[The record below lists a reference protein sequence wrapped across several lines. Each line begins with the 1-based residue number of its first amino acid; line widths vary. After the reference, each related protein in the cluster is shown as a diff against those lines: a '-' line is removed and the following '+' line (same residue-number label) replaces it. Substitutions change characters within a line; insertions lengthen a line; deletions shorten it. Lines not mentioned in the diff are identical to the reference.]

1 MTEPTAWLVSEGRV
15 LASATVAAS
24 NRDRRIGLRGRT
36 DCEGAF
42 VLPSCR
48 WVHTIGMRFD
58 LDVAYL
64 DAEGRVVKAVRMR
77 RHRLGAPVPGARVVV
92 EAERGAFSRW
102 GLRVGDVVEIRTNV
116 GDIR

>member
-1 MTEPTAWLVSEGRV
+1 VTEPTAWLVSEGRV

-24 NRDRRIGLRGRT
+24 NRDRRIGLRGRVGH
-36 DCEGAF
+36 EGAF

-48 WVHTIGMRFD
+48 WIHTVGMRFD

-64 DAEGRVVKAVRMR
+64 DSEGRVVKTVRMR

-92 EAERGAFSRW
+92 EAEHGAFSRW
-102 GLRVGDVVEIRTNV
+102 GLRVGDVVEIRANA
-116 GDIR
+116 GDSR

>member
-24 NRDRRIGLRGRT
+24 SRDRRIGLRGRV

-64 DAEGRVVKAVRMR
+64 DAEGRVVKTVRMR

-102 GLRVGDVVEIRTNV
+102 GLRVGDVLEIRANA
-116 GDIR
+116 GDSR